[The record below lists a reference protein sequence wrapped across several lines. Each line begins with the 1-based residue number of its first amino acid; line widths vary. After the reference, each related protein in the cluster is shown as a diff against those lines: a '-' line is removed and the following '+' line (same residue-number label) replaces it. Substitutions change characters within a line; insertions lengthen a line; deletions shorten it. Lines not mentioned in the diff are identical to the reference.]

1 MFERL
6 TRGGHQ
12 AIPGFFLLL
21 LLLAV
26 AACGGGDKPIPLAP
40 SYESKDAAVTAF
52 LQALA
57 ARDRDTLMAQAVSQT
72 EFLKHIWPAL
82 PASRPDVGMP
92 ADRAWTEQ
100 AQRNTNFLSQT
111 LGEHGGR
118 RYELVAASFDGTAT
132 TYGSFT
138 IHPKTTL
145 DIRDEFGVREVRLFG
160 SMIESGGRWKIYSF
174 VVD

>member
-1 MFERL
+1 MIR
-6 TRGGHQ
+6 
-12 AIPGFFLLL
+12 LLL
-21 LLLAV
+21 VVLV
-26 AACGGGDKPIPLAP
+26 AGVAGCSAAPAAIVFTP
-40 SYESKDAAVTAF
+40 SYDSKDAAVTAF

-57 ARDRDTLMAQAVSQT
+57 ARDRDTLLAQAVSQN

-92 ADRAWTEQ
+92 ADRAWADQ
-100 AQRNTNFLSQT
+100 AQRNVNFLSQT
-111 LGEHGGR
+111 LSDHGGR
-118 RYELVAASFDGTAT
+118 RYELVAASFDGSPT

>member
-21 LLLAV
+21 ALVVLAG
-26 AACGGGDKPIPLAP
+26 CQSAP
-40 SYESKDAAVTAF
+40 SAVPLTPSYGSKDAAVTAF

-57 ARDRDTLMAQAVSQT
+57 ARDKDALAQQVVNQN

-92 ADRAWTEQ
+92 AERAWADQ
-100 AQRNTNFLSQT
+100 AQRNAGHMAQLLS
-111 LGEHGGR
+111 EHGGR

-132 TYGSFT
+132 PYGAFT
-138 IHPKTTL
+138 IHPNTRL
-145 DIRDEFGVREVRLFG
+145 DIRGDSGVREIRLFG